1 MADWQVEL
9 ETLLSELHVT
19 LDRGTPGGEA
29 SAQVSGSS
37 PRRMAEDGGSVGET
51 LDEVNAE
58 REVDDADIPW
68 DLGPLTAEEPP
79 ADDDEVSAVRSE
91 IEATVAQVIAL
102 ARAGRIDHDLRDDI
116 VFVLQALTRPHPST
130 PSPLIELGRHD
141 DARQEWQLA
150 SAAAVLRFCRIVL
163 RLTHALASDTDVG

>member
-19 LDRGTPGGEA
+19 LDTGMPGGEA
-29 SAQVSGSS
+29 SAQV
-37 PRRMAEDGGSVGET
+37 GGRGLSRPVEKDDNSRDA
-51 LDEVNAE
+51 LDDVESTS
-58 REVDDADIPW
+58 DIPW

-116 VFVLQALTRPHPST
+116 VFVLQALTRPHPAT
-130 PSPLIELGRHD
+130 PSHLIELGKRD

-163 RLTHALASDTDVG
+163 RLTHALAPDTDVG

>member
-19 LDRGTPGGEA
+19 LDRSTLGGEA
-29 SAQVSGSS
+29 PSQVAGRGL
-37 PRRMAEDGGSVGET
+37 RRLSGET
-51 LDEVNAE
+51 LDDTNVEAE
-58 REVDDADIPW
+58 TDGDIPW
-68 DLGPLTAEEPP
+68 ELGPLTAEEPP

-130 PSPLIELGRHD
+130 PPHLVALEMRD

-163 RLTHALASDTDVG
+163 RLTHALASDTDV

>member
-19 LDRGTPGGEA
+19 LDRGTLGGEA
-29 SAQVSGSS
+29 PPQVAGRGSS
-37 PRRMAEDGGSVGET
+37 RREAEDENHAGET
-51 LDEVNAE
+51 LDEIDADAE
-58 REVDDADIPW
+58 ADEDIPW
-68 DLGPLTAEEPP
+68 ELGPLTAEEPP
-79 ADDDEVSAVRSE
+79 ADDDDVSAVRSE
-91 IEATVAQVIAL
+91 IEATIAQVIAL

-116 VFVLQALTRPHPST
+116 VFVLQALTRPHPSMPPHQRPQGT
-130 PSPLIELGRHD
+130 PD

-163 RLTHALASDTDVG
+163 RLTHALALDPDVP

>member
-19 LDRGTPGGEA
+19 LDHGTLSSETSARVSRVSQPGGSEHEGSEGDEPGDLEAEAEA
-29 SAQVSGSS
+29 SG
-37 PRRMAEDGGSVGET
+37 
-51 LDEVNAE
+51 
-58 REVDDADIPW
+58 DIPW

-79 ADDDEVSAVRSE
+79 ADGDEVSAVRSE

-102 ARAGRIDHDLRDDI
+102 AQAGRIDHDLRDDI
-116 VFVLQALTRPHPST
+116 VFVLQALTRPHPAT
-130 PSPLIELGRHD
+130 RPHAREAGKHD

-163 RLTHALASDTDVG
+163 RLTHALAPDTDI

>member
-19 LDRGTPGGEA
+19 LDRSTPSSED
-29 SAQVSGSS
+29 SAQVSKDSLHKHVKNEGS
-37 PRRMAEDGGSVGET
+37 AEEA
-51 LDEVNAE
+51 LDEVEA
-58 REVDDADIPW
+58 DGDIPW

-130 PSPLIELGRHD
+130 PPPLLELGIHD

-163 RLTHALASDTDVG
+163 RLTHALAPDTDV

>member
-1 MADWQVEL
+1 MADWQLEL

-19 LDRGTPGGEA
+19 LDRGMPGSDA
-29 SAQVSGSS
+29 SA
-37 PRRMAEDGGSVGET
+37 
-51 LDEVNAE
+51 EVNARGIRRLEAGDGSE
-58 REVDDADIPW
+58 RETLEEVEADGDIPW
-68 DLGPLTAEEPP
+68 DLGPLTVEEPP
-79 ADDDEVSAVRSE
+79 AEDDDVSAVRSE

-116 VFVLQALTRPHPST
+116 VFVLQALTRPHPTT
-130 PSPLIELGRHD
+130 PSHSIDVERHD

-163 RLTHALASDTDVG
+163 RLTHALAPDTDVGHAD

>member
-1 MADWQVEL
+1 MADWQLEL

-29 SAQVSGSS
+29 SAEVDGRGMRRLEAGNGS
-37 PRRMAEDGGSVGET
+37 EGET
-51 LDEVNAE
+51 LEEVEA
-58 REVDDADIPW
+58 DGDIPW
-68 DLGPLTAEEPP
+68 DLGPLTVEEPP
-79 ADDDEVSAVRSE
+79 AEDDDVSAVRSE

-116 VFVLQALTRPHPST
+116 VFVLQALTRPHPTT
-130 PSPLIELGRHD
+130 PAYLLNVERHD

-163 RLTHALASDTDVG
+163 RLTHALAPDTDVGQAD

>member
-19 LDRGTPGGEA
+19 LDRNAPSSEA
-29 SAQVSGSS
+29 PAQVSKDSVHGHVENEGS
-37 PRRMAEDGGSVGET
+37 AEET
-51 LDEVNAE
+51 LDEVEA
-58 REVDDADIPW
+58 DGDIPW
-68 DLGPLTAEEPP
+68 DLGPLTVEEPP

-116 VFVLQALTRPHPST
+116 VFVLQALTRPHPVV
-130 PSPLIELGRHD
+130 PPQLIGLGTHD

-163 RLTHALASDTDVG
+163 RLTHALAPDTDV